1 MNKRPTITRMDRRH
15 TGNRYFTHYFEFYST
30 EFNFSEVRIWCWETW
45 GPSCELEYRWRVGT
59 SANPRWCWMSD
70 TVGRIRIY
78 FASEKEAS
86 HFALR
91 WA

>member
-1 MNKRPTITRMDRRH
+1 MKIKKLTRQYS
-15 TGNRYFTHYFEFYST
+15 GSNEFTHMVSYILKDTGKFVEH
-30 EFNFSEVRIWCWETW
+30 RQWCWETW
-45 GPSCELEYRWRVGT
+45 GPSCELDYRWRVGT
-59 SANPRWCWMSD
+59 LANPRWCWMSD

-78 FASEKEAS
+78 FASEGEAS